1 MSEMEL
7 HVGKLKRVDL
17 STYDNDI
24 EKFFEEQYRKTFT
37 ELTEQEIQDAYQ
49 RAVDYKYRD
58 NYRENCGPWEYL
70 FQDNCDDYD
79 IGYKYYAVNGIV
91 YETIEEEELDP
102 YDDFSKLKDN
112 GDGTYDYIMTFYNG
126 GTYLRECIE
135 GELEKLS

>member
-37 ELTEQEIQDAYQ
+37 NLTEQEIQDAYQ
-49 RAVDYKYRD
+49 RAVDYKYCK
-58 NYRENCGPWEYL
+58 YRENSGPWEFL

-79 IGYKYYAVNGIV
+79 IGYKYYVVNGIV

-102 YDDFSKLKDN
+102 YDDFSNLKDN
-112 GDGTYDYIMTFYNG
+112 GDGTYDYFMTFYNG
-126 GTYLRECIE
+126 GVCLRECIE
-135 GELEKLS
+135 NELEKLC

>member
-1 MSEMEL
+1 MSEMEM

-17 STYDNDI
+17 SKYDNDT

-37 ELTEQEIQDAYQ
+37 DLTEREIQDAYQ
-49 RAVDYKYRD
+49 RAVDYKYYKYCK
-58 NYRENCGPWEYL
+58 YRENSGPWEFL

-79 IGYKYYAVNGIV
+79 IGYKYYVVNGIV

-112 GDGTYDYIMTFYNG
+112 GMVRTII
-126 GTYLRECIE
+126 L
-135 GELEKLS
+135 

>member
-1 MSEMEL
+1 MEI

-17 STYDNDI
+17 SKYDSI

-37 ELTEQEIQDAYQ
+37 NLAEQEIQDAYQ
-49 RAVDYKYRD
+49 MVMNS
-58 NYRENCGPWEYL
+58 NYRGNRGPWEFL

-79 IGYKYYAVNGIV
+79 IGYKYYVVNGIV

-112 GDGTYDYIMTFYNG
+112 GDGTYDYFMTFYNG
-126 GTYLRECIE
+126 GTCLKECIE
-135 GELEKLS
+135 DELEKLC

>member
-1 MSEMEL
+1 M
-7 HVGKLKRVDL
+7 KRADL

-49 RAVDYKYRD
+49 SAVDYKYRG
-58 NYRENCGPWEYL
+58 NRGPWEYL

-102 YDDFSKLKDN
+102 YGYFSKLKDN
-112 GDGTYDYIMTFYNG
+112 GDGTYDYFMTYYNG
-126 GTYLRECIE
+126 GTCLKECIE
-135 GELEKLS
+135 DELEKLK